1 VIRRGHFTEF
11 DAAKLMR
18 DLISA
23 LHELHRHDIL
33 HLDIKPENI
42 IFDTDAEDARIKL
55 TDFGL
60 SKVPSLSLPLLPL
73 VPLSLSHWDGRCFIT
88 QRRAAQE
95 RIPPWRS

>member
-1 VIRRGHFTEF
+1 MFPLCTGGELYEHVIRRGHFTEF

-60 SKVPSLSLPLLPL
+60 SKVELH
-73 VPLSLSHWDGRCFIT
+73 SHIHLTFIFYL
-88 QRRAAQE
+88 AGV
-95 RIPPWRS
+95 S

>member
-1 VIRRGHFTEF
+1 M
-11 DAAKLMR
+11 K

-42 IFDTDAEDARIKL
+42 IFDSDAEDARIKL

-60 SKVPSLSLPLLPL
+60 SKVIQIYF
-73 VPLSLSHWDGRCFIT
+73 FIF
-88 QRRAAQE
+88 
-95 RIPPWRS
+95 S